1 MAPRFDISGLDD
13 VIHGRVRLGIVAYLA
28 SAEVADFTE
37 LKDLLEVTQGN
48 LSVHLRKLEEAGY
61 VSIDKSFV
69 GRKPLTRVR
78 LTEAGREAFA
88 GYLKAMGRLVEQA
101 GEAS

>member
-1 MAPRFDISGLDD
+1 MTDKFDISGLDD

-37 LKDLLEVTQGN
+37 LKALLEVTQGN
-48 LSVHLRKLEEAGY
+48 LSVHLRKLEDAGY
-61 VSIDKSFV
+61 VAIDKSFV

-78 LTEAGREAFA
+78 LTETGRVAFA
-88 GYLKAMGRLVEQA
+88 AYLKAMAQLVEQS
-101 GEAS
+101 GGGS